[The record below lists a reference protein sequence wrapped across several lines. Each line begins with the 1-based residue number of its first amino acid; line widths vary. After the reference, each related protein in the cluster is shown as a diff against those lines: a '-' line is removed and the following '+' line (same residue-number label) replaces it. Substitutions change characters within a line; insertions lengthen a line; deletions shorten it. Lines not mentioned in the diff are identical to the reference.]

1 MAADAQ
7 HRKGD
12 SLPSSHMIPFPSP
25 RKPVMTDNRMDDC
38 AAIPEIFRHVDAAS
52 LFESAPDAMVLL
64 DRDGRISAINT
75 KTEKMFG
82 YRREELVGEPVEK
95 LMPQRFQDDHVA
107 HRSRYSAAPRAR
119 SMGAELELFG
129 RHQDGH
135 EFPVEISLSPVKTEG
150 GVLVSSAIRD
160 VTQLRR
166 TQELQSS
173 LEFEKLMSRLSRT
186 FVNLPLER
194 TDSELNDGIR
204 DLAEVLGLDQVNIT
218 LFDSDKKSRTVMH
231 SWSRPEIP
239 PPPAGKILNEEFPWI
254 AAQIARKET
263 CFVSAPEDLPEEA
276 TSEREYMLSRGA
288 KSWLSIP
295 LLVGGQHLGTMGA
308 VIFRHQQVWDTQLIS
323 RFQRAGDVFAS
334 VVARRRA
341 AETQGESEDRFRIV
355 ANTAPVLI
363 WMSGTDKSCTF
374 FNQSWLAFTG
384 RTADEEYGDGW
395 TTGVHPEDLKRC
407 LETYS
412 TKFDARLEFTMEYR
426 LRRHDGDYRWIVDI
440 GSPRFDLAG
449 RFLGYIGSCIDITEQ
464 KLSKQA
470 LAEQLRFETMLAEIS
485 ATFISLPP
493 DQLDSQIREGQ
504 KRICETLGLQR
515 SALAQ
520 ISAENKKLVT
530 THWWAADGIET
541 LPILTQDDFP
551 WMTRLLLSGQR
562 VSFARIDDL
571 PEEAAKDKETFRSLG
586 LESNATF
593 PLSAGGKNIGV
604 LGFGSLRAQREW
616 PAPLLDRLGM
626 AAQIFANALCRGR
639 AERELNNAYQE
650 ITELKQQVEKE
661 NLYLREEVS
670 LERHHGEV
678 VGDSKG
684 IRRVLQEAEQV
695 APTDSTVL
703 VLGETGTGKELIA
716 RTIHEHSRRKGR
728 VMVKVNCAALPATL
742 IESELFGR
750 EKGAFTGAL
759 TREMGR
765 FELASGSTILLDEV
779 GELPIEL
786 QSKLLRVLQEGEF
799 ERLGSSKTI
808 KVDARVIAAT
818 SRNLQQAVREGKF
831 REDLYYRLN
840 VFPITIPPLRERQE
854 DIPPLVWH
862 FLNQLCQRMGRS
874 IETVHGATMDAF
886 KSYSWPGNVRELR
899 NVIERFLITSTG
911 TVFRAKLPSL
921 EVAEPGSRAQTFE
934 EVERNHLLRILEM
947 VGWRVRGEGGAAQIL
962 GLKPTT
968 LESRMQKLG
977 ISRHK

>member
-1 MAADAQ
+1 MV
-7 HRKGD
+7 G
-12 SLPSSHMIPFPSP
+12 
-25 RKPVMTDNRMDDC
+25 
-38 AAIPEIFRHVDAAS
+38 HVNAAS
-52 LFESAPDAMVLL
+52 LFESAPDAMVLAN
-64 DRDGRISAINT
+64 RDGQIVAVNS

-95 LMPQRFQDDHVA
+95 LMPQRLRKSHLA
-107 HRSRYSAAPRAR
+107 HRTRYSVVPHAR
-119 SMGAELELFG
+119 PMGPELELFG

-135 EFPVEISLSPVKTEG
+135 EFPVEISLSPLKTEAG
-150 GVLVSSAIRD
+150 MLVSSAIRD
-160 VTQLRR
+160 VTELRR

-173 LEFEKLMSRLSRT
+173 LEFEKLMSRLSET

-194 TDSELNDGIR
+194 IDCELNDAIR
-204 DLAEVLGLDQVNIT
+204 DVAEVLDLDQVNIT
-218 LFDSDKKSRTVMH
+218 LFDSDTKSRTVIH
-231 SWSRPEIP
+231 SWSGPEFP
-239 PPPAGKILNEEFPWI
+239 PPPTGRIFDEQLPWVASRI
-254 AAQIARKET
+254 AKQEI
-263 CFVSAPEDLPEEA
+263 CWVSAPEDLPKEA
-276 TSEREYMLSRGA
+276 TSEREYMLSTGM
-288 KSWLSIP
+288 KSWLSVP
-295 LLVGGQHLGTMGA
+295 LRVGGQHLGTMGA
-308 VIFRHQQVWDTQLIS
+308 ALFRRHQVWDSRLTS

-334 VVARRRA
+334 VVARRYA
-341 AETQGESEDRFRIV
+341 AEAQRESEDRFRTV

-363 WMSGTDKSCTF
+363 WMSGTDKLCTF
-374 FNQSWLAFTG
+374 FNQTWLAFTG
-384 RTADEEYGDGW
+384 RTTDEEYGNGW
-395 TTGVHPEDLKRC
+395 AAGVHPEDLQRC
-407 LETYS
+407 LDTYS
-412 TKFDARLEFTMEYR
+412 AKFDARSEFTMEYR
-426 LRRHDGDYRWIVDI
+426 LRRHDGEYRWIVDR
-440 GSPRFDLAG
+440 GTPRFDAG
-449 RFLGYIGSCIDITEQ
+449 GKFLGYIGSCIDVTDQ
-464 KLSKQA
+464 QLSRQA
-470 LAEQLRFETMLAEIS
+470 VEEQLKFETMLAEIS
-485 ATFISLPP
+485 ATFISLSA
-493 DQLDSQIREGQ
+493 DQLDAQIKEGQ
-504 KRICETLGLQR
+504 KRICEALGLDRSTLG
-515 SALAQ
+515 Q
-520 ISAENKKLVT
+520 ISDEHKIVVT
-530 THWWAADGIET
+530 HSWAAEGFEAFPPVSQTD
-541 LPILTQDDFP
+541 LP
-551 WMTRLLLSGQR
+551 WMTRTLLSGHR
-562 VSFARIDDL
+562 VSFSRIDDL
-571 PEEAAKDKETFRSLG
+571 PEEAAKDKETLHEQG
-586 LESNATF
+586 PKSNVTF
-593 PLSAGGKNIGV
+593 PLYAGGKEIGV
-604 LGFGSLRAQREW
+604 LGFGSLRHERKW
-616 PAPLLDRLGM
+616 PEILVDRLGI
-626 AAQIFANALCRGR
+626 AAQIFANALSRAQ
-639 AERELNNAYQE
+639 AERELNEAYQE
-650 ITELKQQVEKE
+650 IEELKQRLEKE
-661 NLYLREEVS
+661 NVYLREEVRI
-670 LERHHGEV
+670 EHHHGDV
-678 VGDSKG
+678 VGDSEG
-684 IRRVLQEAEQV
+684 IRHVLQEAEQV

-808 KVDARVIAAT
+808 KVDTRVIAAT

-862 FLNQLCQRMGRS
+862 FLGQLCQRMGRS

-911 TVFRAKLPSL
+911 TVFRAKLPAV
-921 EVAEPGSRAQTFE
+921 EGTEGGAHPQTFE
-934 EVERNHLLRILEM
+934 EVERNHLLHVLEM
-947 VGWRVRGEGGAAQIL
+947 VGWRVRGDGGAAQIL

>member
-1 MAADAQ
+1 
-7 HRKGD
+7 
-12 SLPSSHMIPFPSP
+12 MIPFPSAH
-25 RKPVMTDNRMDDC
+25 KPVIGQKPTDAS
-38 AAIPEIFRHVDAAS
+38 AATPEILRHVDAAS
-52 LFESAPDAMVLL
+52 LVESAPDAMVLV
-64 DRDGRISAINT
+64 DQDGRIAAVNSR
-75 KTEKMFG
+75 TEKMFG

-95 LMPQRFQDDHVA
+95 LMPQRLQNDHVA
-107 HRSRYSAAPRAR
+107 HRSQYSAAPHAR
-119 SMGAELELFG
+119 PMGAELELFG

-135 EFPVEISLSPVKTEG
+135 EFPVEISLSPLKTEA

-160 VTQLRR
+160 VTELRR

-173 LEFEKLMSRLSRT
+173 LEFENLMSRLSRT
-186 FVNLPLER
+186 FVNLPFER
-194 TDSELNDGIR
+194 MDSELNDGIR
-204 DLAEVLGLDQVNIT
+204 DLAEVLGLDQLNIT
-218 LFDSDKKSRTVMH
+218 LFDNDRKSRTVSH
-231 SWSRPEIP
+231 SWSRPGISP
-239 PPPAGKILNEEFPWI
+239 PPSGKIFDQEFPWI
-254 AAQIARKET
+254 ASRIAKQET
-263 CFVSAPEDLPEEA
+263 CYVSTPEELPEDA
-276 TSEREYMLSRGA
+276 ASEREYMLSAGM
-288 KSWLSIP
+288 KSWLCIP
-295 LLVGGQHLGTMGA
+295 LLVGGEHLGTMGTA
-308 VIFRHQQVWDTQLIS
+308 IFRRQQVWDSRLVS

-334 VVARRRA
+334 VIARRRA
-341 AETQGESEDRFRIV
+341 AEAQSESEDRFRTV

-363 WMSGTDKSCTF
+363 WMSGTDKLCTF
-374 FNQSWLAFTG
+374 FNQTWLAFTG
-384 RTADEEYGDGW
+384 RTTDEEYGNGW
-395 TTGVHPEDLKRC
+395 AAGVHPEDLQRC
-407 LETYS
+407 LDTYS
-412 TKFDARLEFTMEYR
+412 AKFDARSEFTLEYR
-426 LRRHDGDYRWIVDI
+426 LRRHDGDYRWIVDR
-440 GSPRFDLAG
+440 GTPRFDTG
-449 RFLGYIGSCIDITEQ
+449 GKFLGYIGSCIDITDQ
-464 KLSKQA
+464 QLSKQA
-470 LAEQLRFETMLAEIS
+470 VEEQLKFETMLAEIS
-485 ATFISLPP
+485 ATFISLPA

-504 KRICETLGLQR
+504 KRICKTLGLDR

-520 ISAENKKLVT
+520 ISAENNKLVT
-530 THWWAADGIET
+530 THWWAVDGFET
-541 LPILTQDDFP
+541 LPILTQDNFP
-551 WMTRLLLSGQR
+551 WMTRILLSGQR

-571 PEEAAKDKETFRSLG
+571 PEEAAKDKETFHLLG

-604 LGFGSLRAQREW
+604 LGFGSLRAEREW

-626 AAQIFANALCRGR
+626 AAQIFANALSRAR
-639 AERELNNAYQE
+639 AERELNEAYQE
-650 ITELKQQVEKE
+650 IEELKQKLEKE
-661 NLYLREEVS
+661 NVYLREEVK
-670 LERHHGEV
+670 LEYHHHEV
-678 VGDSKG
+678 IGDSEC

-695 APTDSTVL
+695 ASTDSTVL

-716 RTIHEHSRRKGR
+716 RTIHEHSRRKAR

-831 REDLYYRLN
+831 REDLFYRLN

-862 FLNQLCQRMGRS
+862 FLGHLCQRMGRS

-886 KSYSWPGNVRELR
+886 KSYYWPGNVRELR
-899 NVIERFLITSTG
+899 NVIERFLITTTG
-911 TVFRAKLPSL
+911 TVFRAKLPAV
-921 EVAEPGSRAQTFE
+921 EGAEAGARPQTFE
-934 EVERNHLLRILEM
+934 EVERNYLLRILEM